1 MQNNFYILYGKR
13 FFDIL
18 ATILGGLILL
28 PIIIPIIIWIKLSS
42 KGPLFYVQKRVGKN
56 FKEFNLYKFRSMI
69 INADKVGPS
78 VTSGDDPRI
87 TKVGRIIRK
96 TKIDELPQL
105 INVIKGDMSLVG
117 PRPEVMKFVK
127 EKKDEYKNIL
137 TIKPDNAA
145 IEFRDEETIMEQYID
160 KEKAYIDIVLP
171 QKIKLY
177 NKYITIKRYKVDIKN
192 FKGYLMNLLDKRF
205 LGVITTIVISIFSF
219 FLVKEFSLIN
229 LSITRV
235 IASFLL

>member
-13 FFDIL
+13 FFDIV

-137 TIKPDNAA
+137 TIKPGITDNAA
-145 IEFRDEETIMEQYID
+145 IEFRDEETIMEQYND

-171 QKIKLY
+171 QKIELY
-177 NKYITIKRYKVDIKN
+177 NKYIRNISLLNDIKLIL
-192 FKGYLMNLLDKRF
+192 KTLK
-205 LGVITTIVISIFSF
+205 VI
-219 FLVKEFSLIN
+219 
-229 LSITRV
+229 
-235 IASFLL
+235 